1 MRWLES
7 PDLSAV
13 LIAFFAMLGTVM
25 GGGTITQLLGRK
37 KAAQDKPA
45 EFAEVKGAI
54 ISDKAVERIVQSFD
68 GVTAAATML
77 KTAIDRDVEAKQAL
91 TKALTAS
98 AAMAERAMEAGGGN
112 LDVIRANTQAAN
124 AVATEA
130 HDLRASIDD
139 LSKELEFQSRMN
151 GRRDG

>member
-37 KAAQDKPA
+37 KAPTEKPP
-45 EFAEVKGAI
+45 EYAEVKGAI
-54 ISDKAVERIVQSFD
+54 ISDRAVDRIVQSFD
-68 GVTAAATML
+68 GVTAASTML
-77 KTAIDRDVEAKQAL
+77 KSAIDRDVEAKQAM
-91 TKALTAS
+91 TKAL
-98 AAMAERAMEAGGGN
+98 AALTVMMERMMEAHGGN
-112 LDVIRANTQAAN
+112 LDTIRANTVAAN

-139 LSKELEFQSRMN
+139 LSKELEFQSRMK
-151 GRRDG
+151 GRRDE

>member
-37 KAAQDKPA
+37 KAATEKPP

-54 ISDKAVERIVQSFD
+54 ISDRAVDRIVQSFD
-68 GVTAAATML
+68 GVTTSSTML
-77 KTAIDRDVEAKQAL
+77 KTSIDRDVEAKQAM
-91 TKALTAS
+91 TKAL
-98 AAMAERAMEAGGGN
+98 AALTVMMERMMEAHGGN
-112 LDVIRANTQAAN
+112 LDTIRANTAAAN

-139 LSKELEFQSRMN
+139 LSKELEFQSRMK
-151 GRRDG
+151 GRRE